1 MKNPFTKFEQY
12 CKFALSTSAR
22 IAKLENHPIITPDDV
37 FFGIML
43 TTMLPNVNGL
53 FHG

>member
-1 MKNPFTKFEQY
+1 MRQRR
-12 CKFALSTSAR
+12 C
-22 IAKLENHPIITPDDV
+22 IAVQIKSGHHLVCDHDV
-37 FFGIML
+37 FFFGIML